1 MKVVAK
7 SLGEKYYKK
16 KGYVKEL
23 VDDYVGLVVM
33 NDTGKLSFN
42 KNAKVM
48 VDDYVGLIVMNDTG
62 KFSL

>member
-16 KGYVKEL
+16 KGYIKEL

-33 NDTGKLSFN
+33 NDTGNLFSVHVK
-42 KNAKVM
+42 
-48 VDDYVGLIVMNDTG
+48 
-62 KFSL
+62 KFICQFY